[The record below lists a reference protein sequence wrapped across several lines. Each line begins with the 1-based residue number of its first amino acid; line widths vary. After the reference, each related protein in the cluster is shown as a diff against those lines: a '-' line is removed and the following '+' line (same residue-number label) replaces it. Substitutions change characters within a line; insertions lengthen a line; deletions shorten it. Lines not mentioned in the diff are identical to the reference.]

1 MATVAHL
8 EGMLIVTESGLVSA
22 ALCHA
27 DMNEER
33 RRGLKSVVVPDNAS
47 ASCEACRKLIGLR
60 SWREE
65 WEAAGLQRDY
75 ADLGAS
81 YGYVGNC
88 GPGFDDRRWAIF
100 TTLSTEPAARACN
113 VSLWLD
119 SPAFDAAKVRT
130 WLDRTRALLA
140 EGKYHRVGR

>member
-1 MATVAHL
+1 MVTHL
-8 EGMLIVTESGLVSA
+8 EGIAIVSDSGLVST

-27 DMNEER
+27 DMDAER
-33 RRGLKSVVVPDNAS
+33 RRGLTVKVVADNAS
-47 ASCEACRKLIGLR
+47 ASCYACRKLIGLR

-65 WEAAGLQRDY
+65 WEAAGFQRDY

-88 GPGFDDRRWAIF
+88 GPGFDERSWAIF
-100 TTLSTEPAARACN
+100 TTLNTEPYARACN
-113 VSLWLD
+113 VSLWLE
-119 SPAFDAAKVRT
+119 SEAFDAAKVRA
-130 WLDRTRALLA
+130 WLDRCRALLA